1 MNVVRRDMFFVKLEK
16 WVTFIFSKITTCFV
30 CIHLKKQSSKDLD
43 LYEYLVLKSPSEFK
57 LSKLV
62 YCVLCYKSD
71 QRYLASLNYI
81 ISIVLQDNLT
91 SVMTL

>member
-1 MNVVRRDMFFVKLEK
+1 MNVVRRGMFFVKLEK
-16 WVTFIFSKITTCFV
+16 WVTFIFFKLQPVSFF
-30 CIHLKKQSSKDLD
+30 KKQSSKDLD
-43 LYEYLVLKSPSEFK
+43 LYESLVLKSPSEFK